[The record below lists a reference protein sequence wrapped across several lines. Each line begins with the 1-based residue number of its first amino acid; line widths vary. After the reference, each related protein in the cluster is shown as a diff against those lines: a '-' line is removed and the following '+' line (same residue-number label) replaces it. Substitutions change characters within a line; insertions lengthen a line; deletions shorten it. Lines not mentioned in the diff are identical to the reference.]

1 MKAPLIMHVS
11 IIAEA
16 VPFVL
21 GMLLPSRQTEARRWL
36 MLWSALDTIT
46 NLAGSYLG
54 RHHLHNL
61 FLGYFYTPVEG
72 AILMWMLAFWH
83 PDPGTRRRLR
93 WGIPAMVAGW
103 VLLVMLFED
112 PQSFSRIVDLAYN
125 VLMTSLFLHLLVR
138 RSADDTTLLQQQDW
152 FWISCGF
159 AIHFAIFVAFHA
171 VAPGLLNSNME
182 TLMLASEVRAGL
194 NVLACSFIAVGMTC
208 RPNVDS
214 EPGGLSPVSAD
225 RVSKMF

>member
-112 PQSFSRIVDLAYN
+112 PQTFSRIVDLAYN

-138 RSADDTTLLQQQDW
+138 RSADDAAPATGLVLDQLRVCDPLRDLRRLPRGRARSSQQQHGNPDAGVRGA
-152 FWISCGF
+152 CR
-159 AIHFAIFVAFHA
+159 AERAR
-171 VAPGLLNSNME
+171 LL
-182 TLMLASEVRAGL
+182 VHR
-194 NVLACSFIAVGMTC
+194 
-208 RPNVDS
+208 
-214 EPGGLSPVSAD
+214 GGDDLSPERGFRAWGVVTCQ
-225 RVSKMF
+225 R